1 MGGTPVSEIFRGVSG
16 RVGFV
21 NEEGERASTGEVLAN
36 ECRMGR
42 PGLGPLELGNLK
54 LLVAGDPA
62 REVVIASCWIGISKV
77 CGLGGK
83 P

>member
-1 MGGTPVSEIFRGVSG
+1 MSEIFRGVSG
-16 RVGFV
+16 RAGLV
-21 NEEGERASTGEVLAN
+21 NEEGERASTGEVLAK
-36 ECRMGR
+36 ECRMGKA
-42 PGLGPLELGNLK
+42 GLEPPVPERLK

-62 REVVIASCWIGISKV
+62 RDVVIASCCMGISKV

>member
-1 MGGTPVSEIFRGVSG
+1 MSSASCLVGGTPVSEIFRGVSG

-21 NEEGERASTGEVLAN
+21 NEDGERASTGDVLAK

-42 PGLGPLELGNLK
+42 PGLGPPELGKLK

-62 REVVIASCWIGISKV
+62 REVVIASC
-77 CGLGGK
+77 
-83 P
+83 